1 MVGDGSSGV
10 GSGVPSWLGSAFR
23 LDTILSR
30 QMLFLW
36 MISSAPTYP
45 SSSLKVLLD
54 LPCTSTTPVSW
65 QHCSVVSR
73 AGGEGQQLRIGQ
85 GRMAGEGRMIGQE
98 GRAGGRDKS

>member
-1 MVGDGSSGV
+1 M
-10 GSGVPSWLGSAFR
+10 PSWLGSAFR

-54 LPCTSTTPVSW
+54 LPCTSTTTVSF
-65 QHCSVVSR
+65 VSR
-73 AGGEGQQLRIGQ
+73 AGGGGGHQLWIGQ
-85 GRMAGEGRMIGQE
+85 GRMAGEGR
-98 GRAGGRDKS
+98 AGGQGKS